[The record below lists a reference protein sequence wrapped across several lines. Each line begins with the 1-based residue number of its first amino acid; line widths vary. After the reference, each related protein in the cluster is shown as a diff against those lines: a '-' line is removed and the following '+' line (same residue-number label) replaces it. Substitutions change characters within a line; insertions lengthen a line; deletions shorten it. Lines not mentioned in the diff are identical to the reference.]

1 MFGKILKHDFIR
13 TRFLLLVITGV
24 AVLAT
29 LLSLLLSFLMPVMS
43 VLALLAT
50 ATLYLLAVQLYL
62 YIDFYFTTFGSKN
75 ATWTHSIPVSGRQ
88 LYFAKLLYIT
98 LVQYAVIVLAV
109 VVGLLLSVTVFSN
122 LWAQLSAEVF
132 GAAEIKQLSAM
143 TGFFGL
149 LLLVY
154 PALSVATTLALI
166 IIGGNGRIGRLGF
179 VGPVIVYFGYT
190 VVIQIVSL
198 GLYMVSPVY
207 NYATGRFSTSG
218 TLIDQFTWA
227 FTGNTQA
234 LEEASTT
241 MPVLLLIL
249 SPLLAI
255 AGVWISQHLMQEKLD
270 LQA

>member
-13 TRFLLLVITGV
+13 TRFLLLIITGA
-24 AVLAT
+24 AVLAA
-29 LLSLLLSFLMPVMS
+29 LLSLLLSFLMPVMA

-154 PALSVATTLALI
+154 PAFSVATTLALI

-179 VGPVIVYFGYT
+179 VGPVIVYFVYT
-190 VVIQIVSL
+190 VAVQIVSL
-198 GLYMVSPVY
+198 GLYLVSPVY

-255 AGVWISQHLMQEKLD
+255 AGVWISQHLMHEKLD

>member
-13 TRFLLLVITGV
+13 TRFLLLVITGA
-24 AVLAT
+24 AVLAA
-29 LLSLLLSFLMPVMS
+29 LLSLLLSFLMPVMA

-50 ATLYLLAVQLYL
+50 ATLYLLAV
-62 YIDFYFTTFGSKN
+62 
-75 ATWTHSIPVSGRQ
+75 Q

-122 LWAQLSAEVF
+122 LWAQLSAEVL

-154 PALSVATTLALI
+154 PAFSVATTLALI